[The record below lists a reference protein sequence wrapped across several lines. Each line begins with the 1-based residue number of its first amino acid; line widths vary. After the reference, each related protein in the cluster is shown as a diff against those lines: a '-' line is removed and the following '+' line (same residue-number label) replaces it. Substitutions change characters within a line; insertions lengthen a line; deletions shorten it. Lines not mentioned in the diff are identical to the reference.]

1 MILFTEEN
9 LIFWLNSRKSCQFVT
24 SLKNESIVAQSC
36 PTLFDSMDCRLPGYS
51 VHGILQARIL
61 EWVAM
66 PFSRG
71 SSWPR
76 DQTWVSCIAGRFFTV
91 WAFLM
96 DLKELLTEAICHLVW
111 TWIVLI
117 LSATDSPVC
126 HPFHIL
132 IKDEY
137 LLFLKASILFCP
149 FDLGMLFFFSLSS
162 SLAVLWYSSW
172 SFKTQLGYLH

>member
-1 MILFTEEN
+1 MLET
-9 LIFWLNSRKSCQFVT
+9 LCACACAKS
-24 SLKNESIVAQSC
+24 LQSC
-36 PTLFDSMDCRLPGYS
+36 PTLYDPMDCSPPGFS
-51 VHGILQARIL
+51 VHEDSPGKNTGVGCHALLQGIFLTQDWTR
-61 EWVAM
+61 
-66 PFSRG
+66 
-71 SSWPR
+71 
-76 DQTWVSCIAGRFFTV
+76 VSCIAGRFFTV

-117 LSATDSPVC
+117 LSATNSPVC
-126 HPFHIL
+126 HTFHIL
-132 IKDEY
+132 IKDES
-137 LLFLKASILFCP
+137 LLFLKASIFFCP